1 MKREFEIAGRQIGD
15 GHPTYVIAEISANHN
30 QDYATAVA
38 LVEAAAATGADAV
51 KLQTYTADTITL
63 DCENEYFQI
72 RHGTLWDG
80 KVLHQ
85 LYREAYTPWEWQG
98 DLMALARSLG
108 MHSFSSP
115 FDSSAVD
122 FLEELHVP
130 AYKLASFELVDLPL
144 IRKIAA
150 TGKPIIMSTG
160 MASLAEIDEALR
172 TARDSGAESIA
183 VLRTNSGYPAS
194 PSEINLRCI
203 PNLADTFGVV
213 TGLSDH
219 TLGIAVPVAAVA
231 VGASIIEKH
240 FTLSRAVPGPDVAFS
255 LEPDEFRAMVE
266 AVRTAEQAMGQ
277 ISYGPTEREIASRRF
292 RRSLF
297 IVKDIKQG
305 EPFTMDNVRS
315 IRPADGLHT
324 RHLETVLG
332 RRAARDTVRG
342 TPLSWDL
349 LA

>member
-1 MKREFEIAGRQIGD
+1 MQAVTHPELCQDVGRPGRIGFELLPQSADEHPEVLYLFGLCRTPDLAQQLAMRQHLAGMGHEMAEELEFLRRPLD
-15 GHPTYVIAEISANHN
+15 
-30 QDYATAVA
+30 
-38 LVEAAAATGADAV
+38 LAAAA
-51 KLQTYTADTITL
+51 
-63 DCENEYFQI
+63 
-72 RHGTLWDG
+72 
-80 KVLHQ
+80 
-85 LYREAYTPWEWQG
+85 
-98 DLMALARSLG
+98 S
-108 MHSFSSP
+108 
-115 FDSSAVD
+115 
-122 FLEELHVP
+122 HVP
-130 AYKLASFELVDLPL
+130 AHKIASFELVDLTL

-150 TGKPIIMSTG
+150 TGKPLIMSTG

-172 TARDSGAESIA
+172 TARDSGAASIA

-315 IRPADGLHT
+315 IRPADGRHT

-332 RRAARDTVRG
+332 RRAARDAVRG

>member
-1 MKREFEIAGRQIGD
+1 
-15 GHPTYVIAEISANHN
+15 
-30 QDYATAVA
+30 
-38 LVEAAAATGADAV
+38 
-51 KLQTYTADTITL
+51 
-63 DCENEYFQI
+63 
-72 RHGTLWDG
+72 
-80 KVLHQ
+80 
-85 LYREAYTPWEWQG
+85 
-98 DLMALARSLG
+98 
-108 MHSFSSP
+108 
-115 FDSSAVD
+115 
-122 FLEELHVP
+122 VP
-130 AYKLASFELVDLPL
+130 AHKIASFELVDLTL

-150 TGKPIIMSTG
+150 TGKPLIMSTG

-172 TARDSGAESIA
+172 TARDSGAASIA

-315 IRPADGLHT
+315 IRPADGRHT

-332 RRAARDTVRG
+332 RRAARDAVRG